1 METERVTRM
10 DSSAM
15 GRILTAACLVLR
27 ENARG
32 ASRAVEVRTL
42 VGVDPPAMV
51 DGRTGKADT
60 ALLTA
65 SQATPSRP

>member
-1 METERVTRM
+1 M

-15 GRILTAACLVLR
+15 GRILTAACLLLR

-42 VGVDPPAMV
+42 VGVDPDVALMVVGDRLHADLPA
-51 DGRTGKADT
+51 GR
-60 ALLTA
+60 
-65 SQATPSRP
+65 SPRR